1 MSKKISFDVSM
12 EDLQKAKKMYDQV
25 VKHEP
30 ELTFDQFL
38 EKIAKNAFDAQLQIS
53 EMNESMNKMMS
64 GFMENMGKTT
74 GIDETFKNID
84 SMVQD
89 IFKGKMNPTED
100 NVKKEDPS
108 KKTKN

>member
-64 GFMENMGKTT
+64 GFMENMGKTA
-74 GIDETFKNID
+74 GIDETFDIIGYYLID
-84 SMVQD
+84 LSLLLLIK
-89 IFKGKMNPTED
+89 IFEETLFIIYFY
-100 NVKKEDPS
+100 
-108 KKTKN
+108 